1 MRKNTVDK
9 ADVVIAILAMSILI
23 VAVLGV
29 LYLAVHT
36 NNKYQERAATY
47 AKQRKEFVCETEGI
61 LTERHVGV
69 GVAELYA
76 GAMWKLK
83 YVDGDG
89 APRYYLQKPGE
100 TCALETY

>member
-1 MRKNTVDK
+1 MRKNTVDR
-9 ADVVIAILAMSILI
+9 ADVVIAILAMCILI

-29 LYLAVHT
+29 VYLAVHT
-36 NNKYQERAATY
+36 SNKYEERAAAK
-47 AKQRKEFVCETEGI
+47 AKQPKEFVCETEGI

-76 GAMWKLK
+76 HGMWRLR

-100 TCALETY
+100 TCALEAY

>member
-9 ADVVIAILAMSILI
+9 ADVVIAILAMCI
-23 VAVLGV
+23 VIAAVLAV
-29 LYLAVHT
+29 IYLAVHT
-36 NNKYQERAATY
+36 SNKYEERDAAN
-47 AKQRKEFVCETEGI
+47 AKQPKEFVCEMDGI

-69 GVAELYA
+69 GVAALYP
-76 GAMWKLK
+76 GAVWKLK

-100 TCALETY
+100 TCALEKY